1 MTEEIKN
8 NKERKTNLVKK
19 TRRAN
24 TKKENLKQESKTVVR
39 KTTKRPYNKKNT
51 RKYNEKGENSIFKK
65 SKLKII
71 PLRRNT
77 RSWKKYY
84 SFWIW

>member
-19 TRRAN
+19 TRRTN

-39 KTTKRPYNKKNT
+39 KAEKRPYSRKNT
-51 RKYNEKGENSIFKK
+51 RKYNEKGENPIFKK

-71 PLRRNT
+71 PLRRNS

-84 SFWIW
+84 SF

>member
-19 TRRAN
+19 TRRTN

-39 KTTKRPYNKKNT
+39 KAEKRPYSRKNT
-51 RKYNEKGENSIFKK
+51 RKYNEKGENPIFKK

-71 PLRRNT
+71 PLRRNS
-77 RSWKKYY
+77 RGWKKHY
-84 SFWIW
+84 SF

>member
-19 TRRAN
+19 TRRTN
-24 TKKENLKQESKTVVR
+24 TKKENLKQESKAVIR
-39 KTTKRPYNKKNT
+39 KTEKRPYSRKNT
-51 RKYNEKGENSIFKK
+51 RKFNEKGENSIFKK

-71 PLRRNT
+71 PLRRNS
-77 RSWKKYY
+77 RGWKKHY
-84 SFWIW
+84 SF

>member
-19 TRRAN
+19 TRRTN

-39 KTTKRPYNKKNT
+39 KTEKRPYSRKNT
-51 RKYNEKGENSIFKK
+51 RKYNEKGENPIFKK

-71 PLRRNT
+71 PLRRNS
-77 RSWKKYY
+77 RGWKKHY
-84 SFWIW
+84 SF